1 MRHRIW
7 TLSLV
12 GAAVIVSPPPL
23 AAQVRQ
29 DFGVMM
35 PMRDGV
41 KLAADVWRPAAP
53 GKYPVILI
61 RLPYMKTVGFLDA
74 GTLGPYFATRG
85 YAVVVQDVRGRGDSE
100 GEFGF
105 FFADAADGFDSIE
118 WLAAE
123 PWSDGRVGM
132 MGVSYLGTVQWLAA
146 RERPPHLACIAPT
159 AAAGRYFDEVPYI
172 GGAFFHSWAL
182 GWINGTSGRQSQDPN
197 VTDQDLHR
205 ALAHRPLLTADSV
218 YGRIM
223 PLYREFLEHPTMDA
237 WWKRIQ
243 FAPEDFGRINIP
255 VLHVTGW
262 FDGDQPGAMFYW
274 RGMQA
279 GSPARD
285 KQFLLVGPWL
295 HVQTWR
301 GGERRV
307 GEMELGPESVVD
319 NKAIHAAFFD
329 WCLKGAAPRFDFPRA
344 RVYVTGLNRW
354 KDFDAY
360 PPKQVAERSLYLH
373 SGGRA
378 NSIAGDG
385 RLTWDPPAAE
395 PPDRYT
401 YDPKQPVPTDPDDE
415 PSARDQRAVE
425 RRDDV
430 LVFTGD
436 PLTEPVEIIGSV
448 TATVHAATDARDT
461 DFLAKLVDVYPDGRA
476 VLLGSRIGIRRAR
489 YRHGYE
495 REELLAPNQVEA
507 YRIELFDIAHSFQ
520 PGHRIRV
527 EISSSAAP
535 MYNPNQNTGNP
546 VATDTE
552 WRVARQTV
560 YHDRARASAISLPVV
575 SRAALP

>member
-1 MRHRIW
+1 M
-7 TLSLV
+7 
-12 GAAVIVSPPPL
+12 
-23 AAQVRQ
+23 
-29 DFGVMM
+29 
-35 PMRDGV
+35 
-41 KLAADVWRPAAP
+41 AP
-53 GKYPVILI
+53 
-61 RLPYMKTVGFLDA
+61 
-74 GTLGPYFATRG
+74 
-85 YAVVVQDVRGRGDSE
+85 
-100 GEFGF
+100 
-105 FFADAADGFDSIE
+105 
-118 WLAAE
+118 
-123 PWSDGRVGM
+123 
-132 MGVSYLGTVQWLAA
+132 
-146 RERPPHLACIAPT
+146 
-159 AAAGRYFDEVPYI
+159 
-172 GGAFFHSWAL
+172 
-182 GWINGTSGRQSQDPN
+182 
-197 VTDQDLHR
+197 
-205 ALAHRPLLTADSV
+205 
-218 YGRIM
+218 
-223 PLYREFLEHPTMDA
+223 
-237 WWKRIQ
+237 
-243 FAPEDFGRINIP
+243 
-255 VLHVTGW
+255 GW

-279 GSPARD
+279 GSPARG

-319 NKAIHAAFFD
+319 NKAIHLAFFD

-360 PPKQVAERSLYLH
+360 PPKQVAERPLYLH

-378 NSIAGDG
+378 NSISGDG

-415 PSARDQRAVE
+415 PSGRDQRAVE

-436 PLTEPVEIIGSV
+436 PLTAPVEIIGSV

-552 WRVARQTV
+552 WKVARQTV
-560 YHDRARASAISLPVV
+560 YHDRARASAITLPVV
-575 SRAALP
+575 SRAAVP